1 MAGRLGFVGLLDDH
15 FANNYFAF
23 GHSGYFVKGKVAYD
37 HFMKTRWVPLLCD
50 GVPPPIVDERV
61 TGGPIA
67 GAATWLLQNSEPIK
81 LGIYVAPLI
90 AITIFSLFL
99 FIGAVARQLAA
110 ETTSDKG
117 DTPGLAMLLAVE
129 SSRLRHS
136 ENSEAA
142 LINVLQV
149 DPAVAKFLYGPSNG
163 LGGIAYNHLG
173 NAVALSDHSGC
184 VYTYDAT
191 TGEQTDHFC
200 LPADAFAE
208 SLSFTMDDRRLLIGS
223 GDGSLSIWNL
233 AKRNFDASRVAAHKF
248 QGDEPTTFLPLPGGK
263 EAVSI
268 AGDSVLKVWNIE
280 GQLKPL
286 RGVHVDVDPFSAVIH
301 PDGRHVYLGGS
312 AGEISLWDLDPS
324 PHRIRTIHPHR
335 EIVFLGLNSDGTTLA
350 STDRTKPELR
360 FWNPKTLNE
369 TRKLLTLPG
378 QGGTGVGFPAK
389 SSQIV
394 VSNAFETISVFDDPT
409 GENSVQLRGVNVP
422 FSLSPDGNHIAVGLQ
437 DDVGTAILDLRSA
450 HSIARQLPKY
460 DQAAILQV
468 GVSGDG
474 QTATVVHSD
483 GYLYVEELESG
494 KLDFQTH
501 LTGGPFS
508 PSVGF
513 NRDPRHVK
521 VMPLPSFGPVLTFSR
536 KNRLLAISSSNNV
549 CIYDVYVLQSRSVQL

>member
-1 MAGRLGFVGLLDDH
+1 VLSGSVLKPTFRWNELISRGTARIVVNECGTKDGILVLNQLVALGTGMAGRLGFVGLLDDH

-149 DPAVAKFLYGPSNG
+149 DPAVAKFLYGPSNA

-208 SLSFTMDDRRLLIGS
+208 SLSFTMDDR
-223 GDGSLSIWNL
+223 
-233 AKRNFDASRVAAHKF
+233 
-248 QGDEPTTFLPLPGGK
+248 
-263 EAVSI
+263 
-268 AGDSVLKVWNIE
+268 
-280 GQLKPL
+280 
-286 RGVHVDVDPFSAVIH
+286 
-301 PDGRHVYLGGS
+301 
-312 AGEISLWDLDPS
+312 
-324 PHRIRTIHPHR
+324 
-335 EIVFLGLNSDGTTLA
+335 
-350 STDRTKPELR
+350 
-360 FWNPKTLNE
+360 
-369 TRKLLTLPG
+369 
-378 QGGTGVGFPAK
+378 
-389 SSQIV
+389 
-394 VSNAFETISVFDDPT
+394 
-409 GENSVQLRGVNVP
+409 
-422 FSLSPDGNHIAVGLQ
+422 
-437 DDVGTAILDLRSA
+437 
-450 HSIARQLPKY
+450 
-460 DQAAILQV
+460 
-468 GVSGDG
+468 
-474 QTATVVHSD
+474 
-483 GYLYVEELESG
+483 
-494 KLDFQTH
+494 
-501 LTGGPFS
+501 
-508 PSVGF
+508 
-513 NRDPRHVK
+513 
-521 VMPLPSFGPVLTFSR
+521 LPSHR
-536 KNRLLAISSSNNV
+536 QR
-549 CIYDVYVLQSRSVQL
+549 R